1 MLPIGINDPVFGRWN
16 GGASPAR
23 LAVTLVGWLT
33 ELMKNGGVDGNLETR
48 TLLR

>member
-1 MLPIGINDPVFGRWN
+1 MILYL
-16 GGASPAR
+16 GGGTVERHPPK
-23 LAVTLVGWLT
+23 AVTLVGWLT